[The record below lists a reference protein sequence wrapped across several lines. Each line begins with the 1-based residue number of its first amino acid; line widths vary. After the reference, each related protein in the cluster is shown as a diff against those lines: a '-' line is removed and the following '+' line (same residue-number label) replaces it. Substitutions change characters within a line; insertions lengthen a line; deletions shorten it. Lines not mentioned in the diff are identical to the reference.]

1 MKPKIAVIG
10 VAATRIRD
18 ADITV
23 GAIFDPALE
32 EKFKVSVVATGVRQN
47 AQIIEHEQKI
57 A

>member
-32 EKFKVSVVATGVRQN
+32 GKFRVSVVATGVRQK
-47 AQIIEHEQKI
+47 AQAIEYEQKF